1 MYTSFTQ
8 MPVWE
13 TAFNLSVEIFNIT
26 ANLPKS
32 EDYGL
37 TSQIRRSA
45 NSVGANISEG
55 FGRVTGNDKAYFYVV
70 SRGSAYETKHHLRYG
85 CAVGYFDKEVVE
97 KLIKQYQD
105 LINSLNKIIKTM
117 KN

>member
-1 MYTSFTQ
+1 MYTSFNQ
-8 MPVWE
+8 MPVWK
-13 TAFNLSVEIFNIT
+13 TAFDLSVEVFNLT
-26 ANLPKS
+26 ATLPKS

-37 TSQIRRSA
+37 TSQLRRSA

-55 FGRVTGNDKAYFYVV
+55 FGRVTGNDKAYFYAV

-85 CAVGYFDKEVVE
+85 CAVGYFDKDVVA
-97 KLIKQYQD
+97 KLIMQYEE

-117 KN
+117 RR

>member
-55 FGRVTGNDKAYFYVV
+55 FGRVTGHDKAYFYAV

-85 CAVGYFDKEVVE
+85 SAVGYFDKEVVAN
-97 KLIKQYQD
+97 LINQYQD

-117 KN
+117 KS